1 MKQNRKKKI
10 NASKYRIPSEV
21 RVRAVVMLRNHKR
34 TSKFDPIFLPKSCEI
49 IDRSVNGRFLT
60 VERKRD
66 WKIFKTNPDDIKIF
80 NGSTDTVVGRN
91 TTVMPE
97 EAKSMIWH
105 KQFEQCKPNL
115 DDNYEWNNQHVA
127 YTQEGNVFSQELSR
141 EEVSQGDTKIFLLF
155 LVGHRG

>member
-1 MKQNRKKKI
+1 M
-10 NASKYRIPSEV
+10 
-21 RVRAVVMLRNHKR
+21 
-34 TSKFDPIFLPKSCEI
+34 
-49 IDRSVNGRFLT
+49 
-60 VERKRD
+60 
-66 WKIFKTNPDDIKIF
+66 
-80 NGSTDTVVGRN
+80 
-91 TTVMPE
+91 MPE